1 MAPMQQERIREDSRS
16 LPVIFCEKLRESKIS
31 FFPLR
36 FPSLLHN
43 FLADVDWGFGTTS
56 AAFDHQLD
64 LKIIGILLFVI
75 FTFDNSI
82 FSDQYI

>member
-1 MAPMQQERIREDSRS
+1 MSNKIRFETDVSNLS
-16 LPVIFCEKLRESKIS
+16 EQTKTIYFNLL
-31 FFPLR
+31 PLR